1 MTPSN
6 PAKSAWRRP
15 WHLMWTCSAL
25 LAGLASAPAQAVPS
39 YARQTG
45 MDCSG
50 CHVGAFGPQLT
61 PAGVMFKIGGY
72 TDTDGKAGKV
82 PLSGMVVGSWT
93 RTKADQD
100 PAPDHLKANNNF
112 TLDEASLF
120 IAGRLGEQ
128 VGTFV
133 QITHN
138 GVDHS
143 TALDQTDVRWA
154 HQGSL
159 AGRPTIFGVSVNNN
173 PTVQDPFNSSPI
185 WSFPFAGSPAGFGA
199 GEAATLINGGLEGR
213 VTGASAYAFWDKAL
227 YAELGSYRSLSPTL
241 QRKLGL
247 GEDAQRLGGNAYWRL
262 AWFRDMKSQAFNAGV
277 FGWNARLEPD
287 RSVSAPRDRYND
299 IGIDGS
305 WQYLGTREHL
315 VTVNGSYV
323 RERKTEGSSGDAS
336 RLNEARLNASYHY
349 QQTWGLSGGWFS
361 TRGSDAAA
369 RTQGTLLQADWTPW
383 GKDSDSAPSWASLVG
398 VRLGAQYTRYST
410 FAGASEGASDHNTAF
425 VFAWTAF

>member
-1 MTPSN
+1 MNPFPS
-6 PAKSAWRRP
+6 AHSGWRRARTF
-15 WHLMWTCSAL
+15 LVACAAV
-25 LAGLASAPAQAVPS
+25 LAGLAAVPAQAVPS

-61 PAGVMFKIGGY
+61 PAGVLFKIGGY
-72 TDTDGKAGKV
+72 TDTDGKAGKL

-100 PAPDHLKANNNF
+100 PAPEHLKANNNV

-120 IAGRLGEQ
+120 IAGRLSEQ

-143 TALDQTDVRWA
+143 TALDQTDVRWVQ
-154 HQGSL
+154 QGSL
-159 AGRPTIFGVSVNNN
+159 AGRPTIFGLSLNNN
-173 PTVQDPFNSSPI
+173 PTVQDPFNSSPV

-213 VTGASAYAFWDKAL
+213 VAGLSAYALWDKSL
-227 YAELGSYRSLSPTL
+227 YAELGSYRSLSPTM

-262 AWFRDMKSQAFNAGV
+262 AWFRDMKSQAFNAGL

-287 RSVSAPRDRYND
+287 RSVAAPRDRYND

-315 VTVNGSYV
+315 VTINGSYV
-323 RERKTEGSSGDAS
+323 RERKTEGGSGESS
-336 RLNEARLNASYHY
+336 RLNESRLNASYHY
-349 QQTWGLSGGWFS
+349 RQTWGLSGGWFS

-383 GKDSDSAPSWASLVG
+383 GKDSDNAPSWGNLVG
-398 VRLGAQYTRYST
+398 VRLGAQYTRYGKY
-410 FAGASEGASDHNTAF
+410 AGTSEGAGDHNTAF